1 MASERE
7 IGRKPN
13 LSVLALVSFV
23 TSFVIARTF
32 TTLNPRTVVVTYGI
46 HIHHFWYGLIM
57 LAVGGWLGI
66 SYHDE
71 RIDRMAAV
79 LFGAGG
85 GIIGDEAG
93 LLLTLGDY
101 WTELTYTVMI
111 TFLTIV
117 SILTL
122 LVRYQKTIL
131 TELGHFARSSASFYF
146 GVFVAAVS
154 VAFIME
160 TDDPTV
166 VIVSF
171 VLTAMGLTI
180 AVAYFVQRI
189 RRKQQSETLKD
200 RHLSENLNND
210 QSSTVLS

>member
-1 MASERE
+1 MDSERK

-13 LSVLALVSFV
+13 LSTLALVSFV
-23 TSFVIARTF
+23 ASFVIARIF
-32 TTLNPRTVVVTYGI
+32 TTLSQKTVVVTYGI

-57 LAVGGWLGI
+57 LAIGGWLGI
-66 SYHDE
+66 SYHE
-71 RIDRMAAV
+71 KRIDRMAAV

-111 TFLTIV
+111 TFLAIV
-117 SILTL
+117 SILAM

-131 TELGHFARSSASFYF
+131 TELRHFSRSSASLYL

-154 VAFIME
+154 VAFTLE
-160 TDDPTV
+160 TNDPTMV
-166 VIVSF
+166 TASF
-171 VLTAMGLTI
+171 VLTAIGLTI
-180 AVAYFVQRI
+180 AAAYFVQRI
-189 RRKQQSETLKD
+189 RRKQ
-200 RHLSENLNND
+200 
-210 QSSTVLS
+210 